1 MTCNSMNNR
10 VKLGKIADMK
20 KYKSVLSSLKRYVL
34 RSLKYFLIGVL
45 VLFFG
50 SMVISAVLG
59 VIFERDYDYDILAE
73 FYPIDYEF
81 ERYTSGDSLTDLVL
95 NYYSGIEDL
104 PKDLKLE
111 RYKKLYLT
119 DLDIKKWGSKERVD
133 SIKSIENKV
142 RSFSSEEFD
151 KYLMKKGINIEDV
164 FRGFPDT
171 VTSESYYHFI
181 WKCYFACGAPK
192 VRVDIDLHFPFS
204 ATNATAYYEPFT
216 NSLHLDLYS
225 LLSYGFD
232 QSIKQ
237 EYFYWDPSDLIEELS
252 HAKQFKE
259 KPMTSYSKATFGLF
273 RSFAM
278 SAGSYLNMFE
288 ENISWPEAYDM
299 EAKLEGSFEHEAHV
313 VMYKELSLYGE
324 SMTEGFGK

>member
-1 MTCNSMNNR
+1 
-10 VKLGKIADMK
+10 MK
-20 KYKSVLSSLKRYVL
+20 KHKTALSSLK
-34 RSLKYFLIGVL
+34 KYFLRPIKYFVIGVL

-50 SMVISAVLG
+50 TMVISAVLG
-59 VIFERDYDYDILAE
+59 ILLERDDYDYDILAE
-73 FYPIDYEF
+73 FYPVDYEF
-81 ERYTSGDSLTDLVL
+81 ERYTSGDSLTDMVL
-95 NYYSGIEDL
+95 NYYSGIQDL
-104 PKDLKLE
+104 PRDLKIE
-111 RYKKLYLT
+111 RYRKLYLT
-119 DLDIKKWGSKERVD
+119 DLDIKKWGSKQRVD
-133 SIKSIENKV
+133 SIKSIEKKV
-142 RSFSSEEFD
+142 RNFSNEEFD
-151 KYLMKKGINIEDV
+151 KYLTKQGINIEEF

-192 VRVDIDLHFPFS
+192 VRVDTDLHFPFS

-232 QSIKQ
+232 QKNKQ

-259 KPMTSYSKATFGLF
+259 KPMTNYSKATFGLF

-278 SAGSYLNMFE
+278 SMGSYLNMFE